1 MKWLALGSSALISL
15 IWAETAA
22 VANQINRDLVFEAR
36 IVDGVSD
43 RVIENGRVVLRDDI
57 IACVGERQQCAVPRG
72 ALIIGGDLTVMP
84 GLIDLHT
91 HPKAHY
97 LGHFLASGV
106 TTLRT
111 ANTNQADFED
121 LLAQGDDHAEVVWA
135 GPMVDGANTFMK
147 HFYDDAEDP
156 KGPVRPLRGD
166 RMHGIGVIVA
176 QTPEQAISAMD
187 GLAENGLTWTKF
199 YEQIPLDAFRAG
211 VARAKH
217 HGIRVMA
224 DLGMISTRG
233 LTGSEVDLIQ
243 AAEAGID
250 TLEHASGAALA
261 YQRMG
266 GDLSAKTPDPVLIDR
281 MARAIVDNGVT
292 LVPTL
297 SVYYT
302 YDTLEQAQAALGELP
317 MGPAKG
323 VVNDSLNGMWRY
335 HYGDGPEPKASM
347 NDIDLVQPLVRR
359 VVELGGK
366 VAVGSDTPAG
376 TFNPPGGGVHKEM
389 EWLVAQGFSPLQAVR
404 AATGTAAEVLG
415 RDDIGVVA
423 EGRRADLLV
432 VRGNPAEDIRATRQI
447 QYVVRQGAVYDASA
461 LLQRAEEEGNRL
473 FIARFGEPEAEATGN
488 E

>member
-1 MKWLALGSSALISL
+1 MKWLALGTSALISL
-15 IWAETAA
+15 IWAGAA
-22 VANQINRDLVFEAR
+22 SAANQINRDLVFEAR

-57 IACVGERQQCAVPRG
+57 IVCVGERPQCAVPRG

-111 ANTNQADFED
+111 ANTDQQDFED
-121 LLAQGDDHAEVVWA
+121 LLAQGDDHTEVVWA
-135 GPMVDGANTFMK
+135 GPMVDGANSFMK
-147 HFYDDAEDP
+147 LFYDDAADP
-156 KGPVRPLRGD
+156 NGPIRPLSD
-166 RMHGIGVIVA
+166 DHMHGIGVIVA

-224 DLGMISTRG
+224 DLGMIFTRG
-233 LTGSEVDLIQ
+233 LTGAEVDLMQ
-243 AAEAGID
+243 AVEAGID

-266 GDLSAKTPDPVLIDR
+266 GDLSAMTPDPVLIDR
-281 MARAIVDNGVT
+281 MARAIVDHGVT

-297 SVYYT
+297 SVYHT
-302 YDTLEQAQAALGELP
+302 YDTIEQAQAAMSELP
-317 MGPAKG
+317 MGAATG
-323 VVNDSLNGMWRY
+323 AVNDSLNGMWRY
-335 HYGDGPEPKASM
+335 HYRDGPKPKTSM
-347 NDIDLVQPLVRR
+347 TDIDLVEPLVRR

-389 EWLVAQGFSPLQAVR
+389 EWLVALGFSPLQAIR
-404 AATGTAAEVLG
+404 AATGTAAEVLD
-415 RDDIGVVA
+415 RDDIGVLA
-423 EGRRADLLV
+423 EGRRANLLV

-447 QYVVRQGAVYDASA
+447 QYVVRHGNVYDASA
-461 LLQRAEEEGNRL
+461 LRRRAEEEGNRL
-473 FIARFGEPEAEATGN
+473 YIARFGDPEAEATGN
-488 E
+488 